1 MEVVGNAILYSHV
14 VVFSWSLVLRLW
26 KGDESM
32 DPQTERQLADWAEEI
47 DKAVRDDSLPTLY
60 FNSFINTMGSG
71 DVLLILKRGDLPVAK
86 LYASYTVAKTLSVKL
101 AELVGSLERATHNTI
116 MTTDEVSR
124 AMGSRQRNE

>member
-1 MEVVGNAILYSHV
+1 
-14 VVFSWSLVLRLW
+14 
-26 KGDESM
+26 M